1 MYYIIRTLKGYLTR
15 EKRSLEFSFNTDIN
29 FAYAL
34 ANVSEVQEIIKF
46 TNIIGEIVMM
56 KYSEK
61 SNTTEGIN

>member
-1 MYYIIRTLKGYLTR
+1 M
-15 EKRSLEFSFNTDIN
+15 SLEFSFNTDIN

-34 ANVSEVQEIIKF
+34 DNVSEVQAIIKG

-61 SNTTEGIN
+61 SNTTKG

>member
-15 EKRSLEFSFNTDIN
+15 EERSLEFSFNTDIN

-34 ANVSEVQEIIKF
+34 DNVSVVQEIIIG

-56 KYSEK
+56 KYSEN
-61 SNTTEGIN
+61 SNTTKG

>member
-1 MYYIIRTLKGYLTR
+1 MYYIIRTLNGYLTR
-15 EKRSLEFSFNTDIN
+15 KERTLEFSFNTDIN

-34 ANVSEVQEIIKF
+34 DNVSEVQEIIKG

-61 SNTTEGIN
+61 SNTTKG

>member
-15 EKRSLEFSFNTDIN
+15 EERSLEFSFNTDIN

-34 ANVSEVQEIIKF
+34 DNVNEVQEIIKV

-61 SNTTEGIN
+61 SNTTNG